1 MKKFFVLML
10 ALVALVAM
18 SVPAMAAEAPAPS
31 IVLGARVNQ
40 TLGYQGK
47 SEELTKNGKDDI
59 TGSFTDLV
67 GNSYFRAKFTS
78 ADKKAGIHAEIG
90 LKSTV
95 GMRHVY
101 GWYKVGNCKLVAGN
115 TDNWLGNPYWGVH
128 KLNAAPGDDLLGWG
142 KMWAPRRPQV
152 QLTWESGSYGVQVAL
167 EQAESVDAGS
177 FVDVYNTIP
186 RATVAFQYKSDM
198 FSTTPGFNFVQYN
211 MEGLS
216 GGADDSFNVWA
227 FILPVKIQ
235 AGAFRLLAEGHYGV
249 NVDFGYSGYP
259 SMARMVMKANGDYED
274 TTNYGGF
281 LEASYKINALRV
293 AFGFGYEY
301 FSNDEWKDTL
311 GYKEDNFSR
320 QLFYVSLPYKVHR
333 NFIVYPE
340 FNYLNH
346 GDSPV
351 TGDDQGNEWVIG
363 VLFRFIF

>member
-10 ALVALVAM
+10 ALAALVAM
-18 SVPAMAAEAPAPS
+18 SAPVMAAEAPAPS

-47 SEELTKNGKDDI
+47 SKELTNNGSDDI
-59 TGSFTDLV
+59 NKSFTDLV

-78 ADKKAGIHAEIG
+78 ADKKVGVHAEIG

-152 QLTWESGSYGVQVAL
+152 QLNWTSGSFGLQFAL
-167 EQAESVDAGS
+167 EKAESVSVAG
-177 FVDVYNTIP
+177 VDVYNAIP
-186 RATVAFQYKSDM
+186 RATIAAQYKTGV
-198 FSTTPGFNFVQYN
+198 FSTTPGFNYVRYD
-211 MEGLS
+211 MEGMAK
-216 GGADDSFNVWA
+216 GVDDNFSSWA
-227 FILPVKIQ
+227 FVLPVKVQ
-235 AGAFRLLAEGHYGV
+235 VGAFRVLAEGHYGS
-249 NVDFGYSGYP
+249 NVGFGYSGYG
-259 SMARMVMKANGDYED
+259 SDLAKMVIKSNGDYED
-274 TTNYGGF
+274 TKNYGGF

-301 FSNDEWKDTL
+301 FSNDEWKDSL
-311 GYKEDNFSR
+311 GYKEDNYSR

-333 NFIVYPE
+333 NFTIYPE

-346 GDSPV
+346 GDNPV
-351 TGDDQGNEWVIG
+351 DGEDKGNEWVIG
-363 VLFRFIF
+363 VLFRFVF